1 MCNYSYQALE
11 VKLPQRVFK
20 YVEFNNSVCV
30 MCEIYTYDTYC
41 EKVSLTQDHSFQLNR
56 HFSRHP
62 DDFQKMSLSMGRL
75 NF

>member
-30 MCEIYTYDTYC
+30 MCKIYTYDISYLYSPC
-41 EKVSLTQDHSFQLNR
+41 LPLTDIPNVKKFQ
-56 HFSRHP
+56 P
-62 DDFQKMSLSMGRL
+62 DKNED
-75 NF
+75 